1 MISYATSH
9 PHLPGSISLEAPPL
23 AVPGAAPRDNAG
35 YSSRILGLDRIAVFF
50 SARGAMLN
58 TGASLGAADRASS
71 GNCSNMRGLAA
82 SARFFF
88 TAASAAPSVVSLQ
101 QASVRGAAVRVSQGK
116 ASFARGLAAM
126 ARLLRE
132 AMQAGALGFATSRL
146 SIHKTAD
153 GGSIPTFDADIQ
165 ELREICGGMADAGTG
180 TLQIVLDA
188 FAGWDREYPIID
200 ELMASSGRPAT
211 FTLASGN
218 EGPPRWRNVL
228 ELMAQSKAKGAHVTA
243 QIMPRPIGLIGGLEL
258 SVHPFIMCPS
268 WQKIAHL
275 PLDQKV
281 AAMRDPD
288 AEEPEEADAA
298 YAYLVSAVRRL
309 MRTSGA
315 RSRRSSSP
323 TARW

>member
-1 MISYATSH
+1 MTI
-9 PHLPGSISLEAPPL
+9 
-23 AVPGAAPRDNAG
+23 
-35 YSSRILGLDRIAVFF
+35 
-50 SARGAMLN
+50 
-58 TGASLGAADRASS
+58 RASHVREVS
-71 GNCSNMRGLAA
+71 ITTGRGC
-82 SARFFF
+82 
-88 TAASAAPSVVSLQ
+88 Q
-101 QASVRGAAVRVSQGK
+101 Q
-116 ASFARGLAAM
+116 
-126 ARLLRE
+126 
-132 AMQAGALGFATSRL
+132 TRL

-268 WQKIAHL
+268 W
-275 PLDQKV
+275 
-281 AAMRDPD
+281 
-288 AEEPEEADAA
+288 
-298 YAYLVSAVRRL
+298 VSCWFINFV
-309 MRTSGA
+309 
-315 RSRRSSSP
+315 
-323 TARW
+323 